1 MSHTTP
7 ITTSAQIQEKNT
19 IGDRVCA
26 LDHRFADVHN
36 HTHQNLPMFAEL
48 TGPRSTKN
56 VILTTMMWDKLS
68 FKFDDGTKQEKIL
81 KEEYWNIMIHLG
93 TAIEHFLNESDLAW
107 SILDNIVNPHKT
119 DQEVALLFQEEV

>member
-1 MSHTTP
+1 
-7 ITTSAQIQEKNT
+7 
-19 IGDRVCA
+19 
-26 LDHRFADVHN
+26 
-36 HTHQNLPMFAEL
+36 MFAEL